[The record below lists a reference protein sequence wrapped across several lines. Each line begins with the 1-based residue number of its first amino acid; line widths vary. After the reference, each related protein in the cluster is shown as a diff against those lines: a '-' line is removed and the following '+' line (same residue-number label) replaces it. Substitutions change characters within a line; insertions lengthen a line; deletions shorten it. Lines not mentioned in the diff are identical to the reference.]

1 MTVNAKTEE
10 FQHVELFGKY
20 ALLPTVALTVLRY
33 RRVGIA
39 MISAVRTMTLA
50 SCAISKKVWRSTMQA
65 RS

>member
-20 ALLPTVALTVLRY
+20 ALFTNGCIDRSTVPEGGYCYDLL
-33 RRVGIA
+33 GP
-39 MISAVRTMTLA
+39 
-50 SCAISKKVWRSTMQA
+50 AISKKVWRSTMQA